1 MRLARGLARQWP
13 EFQWLRRAAPCA
25 GAEGRSVAELPRAAK
40 RARSQ
45 VPGRGYRRAGE
56 PRTCWSAM
64 ISSSCSAIERTRPCV
79 PNRRADA
86 CECDARGR
94 WVGLTSEID
103 PIRCSALS
111 AGSASHSSTLILIRS
126 GTENTAAPA
135 GPNEADAGLAA
146 ATASS
151 AALPVAS
158 VGIST
163 ARLVSVFPRR
173 NGGG

>member
-1 MRLARGLARQWP
+1 MLQSCP
-13 EFQWLRRAAPCA
+13 EPPNGPEVKFQ
-25 GAEGRSVAELPRAAK
+25 GVDTAELGNLEHAGQRRSPPV
-40 RARSQ
+40 ARRSS
-45 VPGRGYRRAGE
+45 GRGPACQIARAH
-56 PRTCWSAM
+56 
-64 ISSSCSAIERTRPCV
+64 
-79 PNRRADA
+79 A

>member
-1 MRLARGLARQWP
+1 MA
-13 EFQWLRRAAPCA
+13 EA
-25 GAEGRSVAELPRAAK
+25 G
-40 RARSQ
+40 
-45 VPGRGYRRAGE
+45 
-56 PRTCWSAM
+56 RTPALDEVGGVLQ
-64 ISSSCSAIERTRPCV
+64 SSCPEP
-79 PNRRADA
+79 PNGPDVKFQGVDTAGLGHLSNMLASYDLLKLLGDRADA
-86 CECDARGR
+86 ALRAKNSAGGCVSERRTRA

-135 GPNEADAGLAA
+135 GPNAADAGLAA